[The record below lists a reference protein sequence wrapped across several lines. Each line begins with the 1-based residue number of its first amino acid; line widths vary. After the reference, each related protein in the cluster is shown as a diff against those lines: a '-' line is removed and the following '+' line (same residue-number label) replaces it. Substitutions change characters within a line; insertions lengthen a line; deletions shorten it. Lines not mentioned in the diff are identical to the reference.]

1 MGKIDIESLL
11 ELLNEIDV
19 KKEGLKEITE
29 ALLNWIMEKERE
41 YFLQKQKGNKA
52 NGYYKRGLSS
62 LFGNLELNVPRDRK
76 GSFRPSILPDQ
87 WKRYDANFQ
96 DFILNLILQSYSPA
110 KIKFL
115 LNSLNLPY
123 SPQQIEELKE
133 ELYLKAKELRS
144 RELPE
149 EAFAL
154 FIDAY
159 HCQIKDE
166 ETKRVRKAVIY
177 SCIGI
182 DMEGRKSL
190 FGYYIFYGTENKES
204 WLKILNDLVHR
215 GLKKVLIIISD
226 DFQGLRHAIKTLF
239 PQTDHQLCFVH
250 LERNI
255 RRNMSKSDA
264 KLFIQELS
272 KLRFSNNYESAL
284 AEFDRLCER
293 FQKKYPGY
301 IKMLIEK
308 KEHYLAFMKYPEPI
322 RKHIYTTNIVEN
334 LNSKLEVLRVN
345 AGGYFQS
352 LKTAEVALYVVIDRL
367 SRGKWR
373 KPMPA
378 VREVIYELR
387 QMFNSRFL
395 NETQFS

>member
-1 MGKIDIESLL
+1 M
-11 ELLNEIDV
+11 
-19 KKEGLKEITE
+19 
-29 ALLNWIMEKERE
+29 
-41 YFLQKQKGNKA
+41 
-52 NGYYKRGLSS
+52 
-62 LFGNLELNVPRDRK
+62 PRDRK
-76 GSFRPSILPDQ
+76 GSFRPAILPDQ

-159 HCQIKDE
+159 HCQVKDE

-284 AEFDRLCER
+284 AEFDRLCEH

-395 NETQFS
+395 INETQFS

>member
-1 MGKIDIESLL
+1 
-11 ELLNEIDV
+11 
-19 KKEGLKEITE
+19 
-29 ALLNWIMEKERE
+29 
-41 YFLQKQKGNKA
+41 
-52 NGYYKRGLSS
+52 
-62 LFGNLELNVPRDRK
+62 
-76 GSFRPSILPDQ
+76 
-87 WKRYDANFQ
+87 
-96 DFILNLILQSYSPA
+96 
-110 KIKFL
+110 
-115 LNSLNLPY
+115 
-123 SPQQIEELKE
+123 
-133 ELYLKAKELRS
+133 
-144 RELPE
+144 
-149 EAFAL
+149 
-154 FIDAY
+154 
-159 HCQIKDE
+159 
-166 ETKRVRKAVIY
+166 
-177 SCIGI
+177 
-182 DMEGRKSL
+182 MEGRKSL

-308 KEHYLAFMKYPEPI
+308 KEHYLAFMKYPQPI

-352 LKTAEVALYVVIDRL
+352 IKTAEVALYVVIDRL

-395 NETQFS
+395 INETQFS